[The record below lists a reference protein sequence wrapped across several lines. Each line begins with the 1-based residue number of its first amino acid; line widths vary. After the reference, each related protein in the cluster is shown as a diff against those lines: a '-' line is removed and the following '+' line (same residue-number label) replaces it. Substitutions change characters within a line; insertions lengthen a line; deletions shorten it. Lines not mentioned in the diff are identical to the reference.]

1 VQNTSNKDSVC
12 KFICEVYFCPQYCFA
27 LFWWPVLWSLQKFIL
42 ILNFIFNILNPLW
55 VREEKKWLES
65 DLKRER
71 YHFNDFSYQLNVKF
85 LFQMV
90 PYDEGSLN
98 WLFFF
103 NQDRRL
109 GRNWFS
115 GWFLVLDFFF
125 FALLELKYWFYKV
138 IMMFSKYFWLKMDF

>member
-1 VQNTSNKDSVC
+1 VC

-27 LFWWPVLWSLQKFIL
+27 LFWWPILWSLQKFIL
-42 ILNFIFNILNPLW
+42 VLNFIFNILNPLG

-65 DLKRER
+65 DLRRER
-71 YHFNDFSYQLNVKF
+71 YHFNDFSYQNVKF

-103 NQDRRL
+103 YIKIEDWEEIGFRVDSWFWIFFLRFWSLNIGFTRL
-109 GRNWFS
+109 LWCFLS
-115 GWFLVLDFFF
+115 IFGW
-125 FALLELKYWFYKV
+125 K
-138 IMMFSKYFWLKMDF
+138 